1 MQFSVK
7 NLAVMLLFVNFFMLA
22 SMALATASVSIVCQ
36 PE

>member
-7 NLAVMLLFVNFFMLA
+7 NLAVMLLLVNFFMLA
-22 SMALATASVSIVCQ
+22 SMALATASVSLLHQ